1 MIIPRESFSMNAHHI
16 LDPGGRFRVP
26 AKLCALGI
34 MTKAPQA
41 GKVKTRLTPPLT
53 PEEAAGLNV
62 CFLRDLTSSIEKAC
76 QQSPARGV
84 GIYTPVGAE
93 AAYGNIL
100 PERFFLIPQR
110 GDEFGERLTAA
121 TQDLITVGFESVCLI
136 NSDSP
141 TVPVF
146 CFVEAVKELSKPGDR
161 IMLGP
166 SDDGGYYLIGMKKLH
181 RRLFEEIDWSSERV
195 FAQTKQRATE
205 LGLRVHQLASGFDV
219 DDGAT
224 LRRLC
229 DEVLGEESRSTTDIA
244 PATRKFL
251 SEIIEHEGR
260 NRIWPEQNE

>member
-1 MIIPRESFSMNAHHI
+1 MSGHKI
-16 LDPGGRFRVP
+16 LDPSTQFPVP

-62 CFLRDLTSSIEKAC
+62 CFLRDLASSIEKAC
-76 QQSPARGV
+76 KQSPARGV
-84 GIYTPVGAE
+84 GIYMPVGAE
-93 AAYGNIL
+93 AAYEDIL

-110 GDEFGERLTAA
+110 GDGFGERLVAA
-121 TQDLITVGFESVCLI
+121 MKDLLTVGFESICLI

-141 TVPVF
+141 TVPAF
-146 CFVEAVKELSKPGDR
+146 SFAEAAKELLKLGDR
-161 IMLGP
+161 IVLGP

-181 RRLFEEIDWSSERV
+181 RRLFEEIDWSTDRV
-195 FAQTKQRATE
+195 FAQTMKRAAET
-205 LGLRVHQLASGFDV
+205 GLEVHQLPSGFDV
-219 DDGAT
+219 DDGVT

-229 DEVLGEESRSTTDIA
+229 DELLGEKSRSTTDIA

-260 NRIWPEQNE
+260 DRIWPEQNE